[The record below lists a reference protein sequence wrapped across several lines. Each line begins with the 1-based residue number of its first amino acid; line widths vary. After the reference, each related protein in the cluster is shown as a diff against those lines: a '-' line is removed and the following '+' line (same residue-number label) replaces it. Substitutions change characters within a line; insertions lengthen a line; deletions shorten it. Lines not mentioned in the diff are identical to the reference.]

1 MTATA
6 ATQQQPAADK
16 ARSKPPNI
24 LLIISDDM
32 GIEVLRAFGVGANP
46 PPTPNLDRLA
56 AEGVRFNN
64 YWSQPVCS
72 PTRATLLT
80 GRYGF
85 RTGIGSP
92 TGDGGEASSWPA
104 PPAKPAG
111 APKEAGMGPPAM
123 ARGRGGPR
131 PEQPPARPANESMEA
146 GMGPPAWLADGRFG
160 RGLSLDEF
168 TLPKAFAAHRE
179 LGYATAAIGKWHL
192 ADGSNGWERHPN
204 LAGFDHYSGQLRGFP
219 DGYFAWN
226 QIDDGKFSGATG
238 YAATRK
244 VDDAMAWIRAT
255 GDRPWFMWFAFNLP
269 HLPGHVPPRSLWVK
283 DHSDLDPQVTPAV
296 TDRRY
301 FEAMVEA
308 LDTELG
314 RLLAALDPATR
325 ANTYVIFMGDNGTF
339 GPVVDAPFSK
349 GKAKGSVYEGGVN
362 VPLIVTGPGVAR
374 NRASDALVNSVDMF
388 TTIMEMAGI
397 QPVGTVP
404 SGVVVDAVSFLP
416 YLSRPDRPSIRQW
429 IYADVFGGNGG
440 LSEGMFHGGQYAI
453 RNATYKLVVNAGR
466 EEFYDVRDRSEMHN
480 LLGTLTPEQQVAYA
494 SLRSQ
499 VDRLHAS
506 EQTSSRKP

>member
-1 MTATA
+1 
-6 ATQQQPAADK
+6 
-16 ARSKPPNI
+16 
-24 LLIISDDM
+24 
-32 GIEVLRAFGVGANP
+32 
-46 PPTPNLDRLA
+46 
-56 AEGVRFNN
+56 
-64 YWSQPVCS
+64 
-72 PTRATLLT
+72 
-80 GRYGF
+80 
-85 RTGIGSP
+85 
-92 TGDGGEASSWPA
+92 
-104 PPAKPAG
+104 
-111 APKEAGMGPPAM
+111 
-123 ARGRGGPR
+123 
-131 PEQPPARPANESMEA
+131 
-146 GMGPPAWLADGRFG
+146 
-160 RGLSLDEF
+160 
-168 TLPKAFAAHRE
+168 
-179 LGYATAAIGKWHL
+179 
-192 ADGSNGWERHPN
+192 
-204 LAGFDHYSGQLRGFP
+204 
-219 DGYFAWN
+219 
-226 QIDDGKFSGATG
+226 
-238 YAATRK
+238 
-244 VDDAMAWIRAT
+244 
-255 GDRPWFMWFAFNLP
+255 
-269 HLPGHVPPRSLWVK
+269 
-283 DHSDLDPQVTPAV
+283 
-296 TDRRY
+296 
-301 FEAMVEA
+301 
-308 LDTELG
+308 
-314 RLLAALDPATR
+314 
-325 ANTYVIFMGDNGTF
+325 VIFMGDNGTF